1 MSEIVDPVKTPS
13 AGDVFTAYE
22 LGNALMNQFSHVK
35 VRYLRRGV
43 QWYSPE
49 YLSDVDVLIT
59 LLDQYDLTRTLS
71 LFQDPTPPAY
81 PKSLEFQCIQKLQI
95 KPNLISI
102 AWIRN
107 WFHRWLTKPWI
118 GNYDAILTSSSLTK
132 TFYDTVAGK
141 IGFPVSCAL
150 SCPHKVPGYK
160 MKKLTNKYVSSN
172 NTFGINR
179 DDHPWYLFPSRA
191 DTQIYVYPIATAI
204 ELDVNQSYN
213 RGSGPKS
220 KPFSLPSKTGI
231 ARYNQSN
238 SISSE
243 ARRIFRGVDYVFTG
257 SYFNVPRRIMDFDPD
272 TIPQWSGRIVG
283 GNWEKVRRNLTTG
296 WMAITLGLLPYD
308 LVKEVRHCDEFNFRS
323 KLTLFFDPV
332 LQICKNCC

>member
-1 MSEIVDPVKTPS
+1 VKTPS

-22 LGNALMNQFSHVK
+22 LGNALMALFSHVK

-81 PKSLEFQCIQKLQI
+81 PKNLEFQCIQKLQI

-102 AWIRN
+102 AWVRN
-107 WFHRWLTKPWI
+107 WFHRWLTKPWF
-118 GNYDAILTSSSLTK
+118 GNYDAVLTSSSLTK
-132 TFYDTVAGK
+132 SFYDTIGSK

-150 SCPHKVPGYK
+150 SCPHKVPGFA
-160 MKKLTNKYVSSN
+160 MKRLTEKYLASKNSS
-172 NTFGINR
+172 GINS
-179 DDHPWYLFPSRA
+179 DDQSWYLFPTRA
-191 DTQIYVYPIATAI
+191 ETPVYVFPIATAI
-204 ELDVNQSYN
+204 VEPDNNGSIS
-213 RGSGPKS
+213 RGSSPKS
-220 KPFSLPSKTGI
+220 KPYPLPSKTGI

-238 SISSE
+238 SMTSE
-243 ARRIFRGVDYVFTG
+243 ARRIFRGVDYIFTG

-272 TIPQWSGRIVG
+272 SIPEWNGRIVG
-283 GNWEKVRRNLTTG
+283 GNWEKVRRNLTAG
-296 WMAITLGLLPYD
+296 WMAITLGFLPYE
-308 LVKEVRHCDEFNFRS
+308 LVKEVSFSVSPIFLYLLIDCNLSFCIF
-323 KLTLFFDPV
+323 
-332 LQICKNCC
+332 